1 MTNNTSPSASSVITP
16 EEAGTLAGLLR
27 ERIKRTP
34 ENTAYRYYLNH
45 ENRWAKLSWREL
57 GRRVIKWQIALK
69 SEGLQPGERVAI
81 MLRNSVQ
88 WVAFEQAALGLG
100 LVVVP
105 LYVNDR
111 PDNILYILQDT
122 DAKVLLLEGR
132 EQWNQLSPII
142 DEAKGLTRVVSLHP
156 VINEQSH
163 PLVRAKEAWLPS
175 DVMTSGEIV
184 ETVDVDSDS
193 LATIVYTSG
202 TSGRPKGVML
212 SHHNI
217 LWNAHAGLDVVAINQ
232 DDLFLSF
239 LPLSHMFERTA
250 GYYLPM
256 MSGATVAYSRSVT
269 LLAED
274 LVIIKPTALVSVPR
288 IFERVQGKIVAQ
300 LEQRPPLAQK
310 LFHTA
315 MEVGWDYFNYEQ
327 GRSEWKAMFL
337 LWPLLK
343 KLVAD
348 KVMAKL
354 GGRIR
359 VTVCGGAPLSDG
371 VAKMFIGLGLP
382 MVQGYGLTETSPVI
396 SCNRIEKNDPL
407 SVGPLLKDVE
417 ARITEEGELIIR
429 SPGVMHGYWNNPEGT
444 AEVIKG
450 GWFHTGDKA
459 EIRNGMLYITGRL
472 KDIIVLSNGEKV
484 PPSDMELAIAQD
496 PLFEQVMIIG
506 EGRPYLAALLV
517 LEPEQWQRFAKRL
530 GVAHDDAAVLQSAA
544 VEKALVKRVGAMLK
558 DFPGYAQVRRVCAKL
573 EPWSIENEMQ
583 TPTLK
588 LKRNRILEHQADDVA
603 RIYEGH

>member
-1 MTNNTSPSASSVITP
+1 MTNTTSQIITP
-16 EEAGTLAGLLR
+16 EQAGTLTGLLR

-34 ENTAYRYYLNH
+34 QNVAYRYFINH
-45 ENRWAKLSWREL
+45 ENRWVRLTWHEM
-57 GRRVIKWQIALK
+57 GRRVIKWQIALR

-132 EQWNQLSPII
+132 EQWSQFSSVI
-142 DEAKGLTRVVSLHP
+142 DQAKGLKRVVSLHP
-156 VINEQSH
+156 TINEKMH

-175 DVMTSGEIV
+175 DVMTSGETL
-184 ETVDVDSDS
+184 ETIDVDPDT

-212 SHHNI
+212 SHYNI
-217 LWNAHAGLDVVAINQ
+217 LWNAHAGLNVVAINQ

-256 MSGATVAYSRSVT
+256 MAGATVAYSRSIT

-274 LVIIKPTALVSVPR
+274 LGIIKPTALISVPR
-288 IFERVQGKIVAQ
+288 IFERVQGKVLAQ
-300 LEQRPPLAQK
+300 LEQRSPLAQK
-310 LFHTA
+310 LFRTA
-315 MEVGWDYFNYEQ
+315 MKVGWDYFNYEQ
-327 GRSEWKAMFL
+327 GRTEWQPMFL

-348 KVMAKL
+348 KVMDKL

-359 VTVCGGAPLSDG
+359 FTVCGGAPLSDG
-371 VAKMFIGLGLP
+371 VSKMFIGLGLP
-382 MVQGYGLTETSPVI
+382 MIQGYGLTETSPVI
-396 SCNRIEKNDPL
+396 SCNKIEKNDPR

-417 ARITEEGELIIR
+417 AKITESGELIIR
-429 SPGVMHGYWNNPEGT
+429 SPGVMHGYWNNQQGT
-444 AEVIKG
+444 DDVIKD

-459 EIRNGMLYITGRL
+459 EIRKGMLYITGRL

-484 PPSDMELAIAQD
+484 PPSDMELAVTQD
-496 PLFEQVMIIG
+496 PLFEQVMIVG

-517 LEPEQWQRFAKRL
+517 LEPQQWQAFARQHNA
-530 GVAHDDAAVLQSAA
+530 AHDDPASLCCAA
-544 VEKALVKRVGAMLK
+544 VEKALTKRVAAMLK
-558 DFPGYAQVRRVCAKL
+558 DFPGYAQVRRISAQL
-573 EPWSIENEMQ
+573 EQWSIENEMQ

-588 LKRNRILEHQADDVA
+588 LKRNKILEHQANDVA

>member
-1 MTNNTSPSASSVITP
+1 MTNKTSHIINP
-16 EEAGTLAGLLR
+16 EQAGTLPGLLR
-27 ERIKRTP
+27 ERISATP
-34 ENTAYRYYLNH
+34 DTIAYRYYLNH
-45 ENRWAKLSWREL
+45 EKRWHRLTWREV
-57 GRRVIKWQIALK
+57 GWRVIKWQIALRK
-69 SEGLQPGERVAI
+69 EGLQPGDRVAV
-81 MLRNSVQ
+81 MLCNSVQ
-88 WVAFEQAALGLG
+88 WVTFEQAALGMG

-122 DAKVLLLEGR
+122 ESKILLLEGC
-132 EQWNQLSPII
+132 EQWHQLESVI
-142 DEAKGLTRVVSLHP
+142 DEAKSLQRIISLH
-156 VINEQSH
+156 VSVNEKIH
-163 PLVRAKEAWLPS
+163 PLVRSREAWLPS
-175 DVMTSGEIV
+175 DVMTSGESFQTL
-184 ETVDVDSDS
+184 EVDGDT
-193 LATIVYTSG
+193 LATVVYTSG

-212 SHHNI
+212 SHRNI
-217 LWNAHAGLDVVAINQ
+217 LWNAHAGLKVVTINQ

-239 LPLSHMFERTA
+239 LPLSHMLERTV

-256 MSGATVAYSRSVT
+256 MAGATVAYARSIT

-274 LVIIKPTALVSVPR
+274 LETIKPTVLISVPR
-288 IFERVQGKIVAQ
+288 IFERVQGKVLAQ

-310 LFHTA
+310 MFRTA
-315 MEVGWDYFNYEQ
+315 MKVGWDRFNYEQ
-327 GRSEWKAMFL
+327 GRGEWQPVFL

-407 SVGPLLKDVE
+407 SVGPLLKDVKVK
-417 ARITEEGELIIR
+417 ITDAGELIIR

-444 AEVIKG
+444 DEVIKD

-459 EIRNGMLYITGRL
+459 ELRKGMLYITGRL

-484 PPSDMELAIAQD
+484 PPSDMELAVAQD
-496 PLFEQVMIIG
+496 SLFEQVMIIG

-517 LEPEQWQRFAKRL
+517 LDPEQWQVFANQH
-530 GVAHDDAAVLQSAA
+530 GASPDDVASLYAAN
-544 VEKALVKRVGAMLK
+544 VEKALVKRVAAMLK
-558 DFPGYAQVRRVCAKL
+558 GFPGYAQVRRVSAHL
-573 EPWSIENEMQ
+573 EPWTVENEMQ

-588 LKRNRILEHQADDVA
+588 LKRNKILEHHAGDVA

>member
-1 MTNNTSPSASSVITP
+1 MTNTISPIITP
-16 EEAGTLAGLLR
+16 EQAGTLAGLLR

-34 ENTAYRYYLNH
+34 QRVAYRYFINH
-45 ENRWAKLSWREL
+45 ENRWVMLTWHEM

-69 SEGLQPGERVAI
+69 SEGLQPGDRVAI

-122 DAKVLLLEGR
+122 GAKVLLLEGR
-132 EQWNQLSPII
+132 EQWHQFSSVI
-142 DEAKGLTRVVSLHP
+142 DQAKGLKRVVSLHP
-156 VINEQSH
+156 TINEKTH
-163 PLVRAKEAWLPS
+163 PLLRAKKTWLPS
-175 DVMTSGEIV
+175 DVMTSGETL
-184 ETVDVDSDS
+184 ETMDADPDA

-217 LWNAHAGLDVVAINQ
+217 LWNAHAGLNVAAINQ
-232 DDLFLSF
+232 EDLFLSF

-256 MSGATVAYSRSVT
+256 MCGATVAYSRSIT
-269 LLAED
+269 LLGDD
-274 LVIIKPTALVSVPR
+274 LEIIKPTVLISVPR
-288 IFERVQGKIVAQ
+288 IFERVQGKVLAK
-300 LEQRPPLAQK
+300 LELRPPLAQK

-315 MEVGWDYFNYEQ
+315 VKVGWDYFNYEQ
-327 GRSEWKAMFL
+327 GRAKWQPMFL

-348 KVMAKL
+348 KVMVKL
-354 GGRIR
+354 GGRVR
-359 VTVCGGAPLSDG
+359 VTVCGGAPLSSG
-371 VAKMFIGLGLP
+371 VSKMFIGLGLP
-382 MVQGYGLTETSPVI
+382 MIQGYGLTETGPVI
-396 SCNRIEKNDPL
+396 SFNKIEKNDPL
-407 SVGPLLKDVE
+407 SVGPLLNNVE
-417 ARITEEGELIIR
+417 AKITDTGELIIR
-429 SPGVMHGYWNNPEGT
+429 SPGVMHGYWNNQQGT
-444 AEVIKG
+444 NEVIKD

-459 EIRNGMLYITGRL
+459 ELRKGVLYITGRL

-484 PPSDMELAIAQD
+484 PPSDMELAVMQD

-506 EGRPYLAALLV
+506 EGRPYLAALLA
-517 LEPEQWQRFAKRL
+517 LDPQQWRTFAKQHNVEHEDPASLRIT
-530 GVAHDDAAVLQSAA
+530 AI
-544 VEKALVKRVGAMLK
+544 EKALTKRVGTMLK
-558 DFPGYAQVRRVCAKL
+558 DFPGYAQIRRISAQL

-588 LKRNRILEHQADDVA
+588 LKRNKILEHQTADVA

>member
-1 MTNNTSPSASSVITP
+1 MDNKTAHIIKP
-16 EEAGTLAGLLR
+16 EQAGTLAGLLR

-34 ENTAYRYYLNH
+34 ESVAYRYYLNH
-45 ENRWAKLSWREL
+45 EKRWRNLTWREM
-57 GRRVIKWQIALK
+57 GRRVTKWQIALR

-88 WVAFEQAALGLG
+88 WVAFEQAALGMG

-111 PDNILYILQDT
+111 PENILYILQET
-122 DAKVLLLEGR
+122 DSQVLLLEGR
-132 EQWNQLSPII
+132 EQWHQLESVI
-142 DEAKGLTRVVSLHP
+142 DEAQCLRRVVSLHTS
-156 VINEQSH
+156 INAKIH
-163 PLVRAKEAWLPS
+163 PLVRAKEEWLPS
-175 DVMTSGEIV
+175 DVMTSGEAL
-184 ETVDVDSDS
+184 ETVAADGDA

-212 SHHNI
+212 SHLNI
-217 LWNAHAGLDVVAINQ
+217 LSNAHAGLHVVTIQ
-232 DDLFLSF
+232 PDDLFLSF

-256 MSGATVAYSRSVT
+256 MAGATVAYSRSIT
-269 LLAED
+269 LLADD
-274 LVIIKPTALVSVPR
+274 LVTIRPTALISVPR
-288 IFERVQGKIVAQ
+288 IFERVQGKVLAQ

-310 LFHTA
+310 LFNTA
-315 MEVGWDYFNYEQ
+315 MKVGWDHFNYEQ
-327 GRSEWKAMFL
+327 GRAKWQPMFL
-337 LWPLLK
+337 AWPLLK
-343 KLVAD
+343 RLVAD

-354 GGRIR
+354 GGRVR
-359 VTVCGGAPLSDG
+359 LTVCGGAPLSEG

-382 MVQGYGLTETSPVI
+382 MIQGYGLTETSPVI
-396 SCNRIEKNDPL
+396 SCNRIEKNDPT
-407 SVGPLLKDVE
+407 SVGPLLMNVK
-417 ARITEEGELIIR
+417 AKITDEGELAIR
-429 SPGVMHGYWNNPEGT
+429 SPGVMHGYWNNSEGT
-444 AEVIKG
+444 DEVIRE

-459 EIRNGMLYITGRL
+459 MLRNGMLYITGRL

-496 PLFEQVMIIG
+496 PLFEQVLIIG
-506 EGRPYLAALLV
+506 EGRPYLVALLV
-517 LEPEQWQRFAKRL
+517 LDPEQWRAFAKKQ
-530 GVAHDDAAVLQSAA
+530 GVASDDPASLQAANI
-544 VEKALVKRVGAMLK
+544 EKALVKRVAAKLGE
-558 DFPGYAQVRRVCAKL
+558 FPGYAQVRRVAAQL

>member
-1 MTNNTSPSASSVITP
+1 MTNTTSHIIAP
-16 EEAGTLAGLLR
+16 EQAGTLAGLLR
-27 ERIKRTP
+27 ERIKRSP
-34 ENTAYRYYLNH
+34 ENIAYRYYINH
-45 ENRWAKLSWREL
+45 ENRWAKLTWREL
-57 GRRVIKWQIALK
+57 GRRVTKWQIALK
-69 SEGLQPGERVAI
+69 SEGLQPGDRVAI

-111 PDNILYILQDT
+111 PDNVLYILQDT
-122 DAKVLLLEGR
+122 DSKVLLLEGR
-132 EQWNQLSPII
+132 EQWHQFSSVI
-142 DEAKGLTRVVSLHP
+142 DEAKGLKRVVSLHP
-156 VINEQSH
+156 SINEKNH
-163 PLVRAKEAWLPS
+163 PLIRAKEAWLPS
-175 DVMTSGEIV
+175 DVMTSGETL
-184 ETVDVDSDS
+184 ETVDVDSNS

-217 LWNAHAGLDVVAINQ
+217 LWNAHAGLKVVAMNQ

-256 MSGATVAYSRSVT
+256 MCGATVAYSRSIT

-274 LVIIKPTALVSVPR
+274 LQIIKPTALVSVPR
-288 IFERVQGKIVAQ
+288 IFERVQGKVLAQ

-310 LFHTA
+310 LFRTA
-315 MEVGWDYFNYEQ
+315 MQVGWDYFNYEQ
-327 GRSEWKAMFL
+327 KRTEWKPMFL

-371 VAKMFIGLGLP
+371 VSKMFIGLGLP
-382 MVQGYGLTETSPVI
+382 MIQGYGLTETSPVI

-407 SVGPLLKDVE
+407 SVGPLLQDVE
-417 ARITEEGELIIR
+417 ARITEAGELTIR
-429 SPGVMHGYWNNPEGT
+429 SPGVMHGYWHNQQGT
-444 AEVIKG
+444 DEVIKE

-459 EIRNGMLYITGRL
+459 EIRKGMLYITGRL

-484 PPSDMELAIAQD
+484 PPSDMELAVTQD

-517 LEPEQWQRFAKRL
+517 LDPQQWKIFAKQHN
-530 GVAHDDAAVLQSAA
+530 VADDDPASLRAAS
-544 VEKALVKRVGAMLK
+544 VEKALIKRVATMLK
-558 DFPGYAQVRRVCAKL
+558 DFPGYAQVRRISAQL

-588 LKRNRILEHQADDVA
+588 LKRNKILEIQADDVT

>member
-1 MTNNTSPSASSVITP
+1 MTNNTSQIISP
-16 EEAGTLAGLLR
+16 EQAGTLAGLLR

-34 ENTAYRYYLNH
+34 EHTAYHYYLNH
-45 ENRWAKLSWREL
+45 ERRWRKLTWREL
-57 GRRVIKWQIALK
+57 GRRVVKWQMALK
-69 SEGLQPGERVAI
+69 SEGLQPGDRVAV

-111 PDNILYILQDT
+111 PDNTRYILQDT
-122 DAKVLLLEGR
+122 ESKVLLLEGC
-132 EQWNQLSPII
+132 EQWCQIEQVI
-142 DEAKGLTRVVSLHP
+142 DDVKSLKRIVSLHAD
-156 VINEQSH
+156 INETVH
-163 PLVRAKEAWLPS
+163 PLVRAKEAWLPC
-175 DVMTSGEIV
+175 DVMTSGETLQTV
-184 ETVDVDSDS
+184 EADTNA

-212 SHHNI
+212 SHRNI
-217 LWNAHAGLDVVAINQ
+217 LWNAHAGLKVVAINP

-256 MSGATVAYSRSVT
+256 MCGATIAYARSIA
-269 LLAED
+269 LLGED
-274 LVIIKPTALVSVPR
+274 LETIKPTVLISVPR
-288 IFERVQGKIVAQ
+288 IFERVQGKVLAK
-300 LEQRPPLAQK
+300 LAQRPPLAQK
-310 LFHTA
+310 LFRLA
-315 MEVGWDYFNYEQ
+315 MRVGWNRFNYKQ
-327 GRSEWKAMFL
+327 GRAGWQPMFI

-348 KVMAKL
+348 KVMEKL

-359 VTVCGGAPLSDG
+359 LTVCGGAPLSEG

-396 SCNRIEKNDPL
+396 SCNRLEKNDPT
-407 SVGPLLKDVE
+407 SVGPLLEGVE
-417 ARITEEGELIIR
+417 AKITEEGELIIR
-429 SPGVMHGYWNNPEGT
+429 SPGVMLGYWNNPEGT
-444 AEVIKG
+444 DEVIKK

-459 EIRNGMLYITGRL
+459 EIRNGALYITGRL

-484 PPSDMELAIAQD
+484 PPSDMELAITQD
-496 PLFEQVMIIG
+496 PLFEQVMVIG
-506 EGRPYLAALLV
+506 EGRPYLVALLV
-517 LEPEQWQRFAKRL
+517 LDAQQWPLFAKQH
-530 GVAHDDAAVLQSAA
+530 GVADEEALLQAAT
-544 VEKALVKRVGAMLK
+544 VEKALVKRVALMLR
-558 DFPGYAQVRRVCAKL
+558 DFPGYAQVRRVCVKL
-573 EPWSIENEMQ
+573 EPWSVENEMQ

-588 LKRNRILEHQADDVA
+588 LKRHKILEHQADDVA
-603 RIYEGH
+603 RMYEGH